1 MGCKVTM
8 TYEPRK
14 QDENTYDRY
23 PPWLRTNITPFQVGM
38 DALSFSS
45 TSPIFSLPSA
55 PESFPP
61 RLEAPQT
68 MGAYLLKGAPRR
80 RPTER
85 FPWALRVEYLHQPHG
100 HRLIMFTHR
109 SQLCVPLL
117 FLKLIP
123 APGRLLSPQDVLH
136 LLAPLSAYFSLNLG
150 HLKVSQVE
158 LAADFDV
165 DVRTFEGLGRVM
177 WVPRTRWPRRVGN
190 NPPTFYWG
198 SRRSSC
204 QTKLYMKGEAGR
216 SYGRLEHTFR
226 RNALRRMG
234 VHRPTDL
241 LTFDWARAASRR
253 GRFVELDIVRRTPC
267 PPSLAVHLRAFLLSM
282 GLKRVIRPNS
292 ARYQRW
298 MKSRFIPLPVQSN
311 LEAALATLSATSVRK
326 CKSASTDSRPR
337 ARPPPSRK

>member
-1 MGCKVTM
+1 M
-8 TYEPRK
+8 TNEPRN
-14 QDENTYDRY
+14 QNENTYDRY
-23 PPWLRTNITPFQVGM
+23 PPWLRGNITPFQVGM

-45 TSPIFSLPSA
+45 TSPIFSSPSA

-100 HRLIMFTHR
+100 HRLILFTHR

-123 APGRLLSPQDVLH
+123 GPGRLLSPQDVLH

-158 LAADFDV
+158 LAADFDI
-165 DVRTFEGLGRVM
+165 DQRTLQRLASVM
-177 WVPRTRWPRRVGN
+177 WVPRTGWPRRVGD

-234 VHRPTDL
+234 IHRPADL
-241 LTFDWARAASRR
+241 LTFDWARAASKR
-253 GRFVELDIVRRTPC
+253 GRFVELDIVRRTLHSQ
-267 PPSLAVHLRAFLLSM
+267 SLALHLRAFLLSM

-298 MKSRFIPLPVQSN
+298 MKSRLVPLPVQTN
-311 LEAALATLSATSVRK
+311 LEAELAKLSAQSSRRGPVGSQRNLY
-326 CKSASTDSRPR
+326 SRAS
-337 ARPPPSRK
+337 

>member
-1 MGCKVTM
+1 MGCKVAM

-14 QDENTYDRY
+14 QDENTHDCY
-23 PPWLRTNITPFQVGM
+23 PPALRGYITPFQVGM

-100 HRLIMFTHR
+100 HRLIIFTHR

-123 APGRLLSPQDVLH
+123 AHGRLLSPQDVLH
-136 LLAPLSAYFSLNLG
+136 LLAPLSAYFRLNLG

-158 LAADFDV
+158 LAADFDI
-165 DVRTFEGLGRVM
+165 DQRTLQRLASVM
-177 WVPRTRWPRRVGN
+177 WVPRTAWPRRVGED
-190 NPPTFYWG
+190 PPTFYWG

-204 QTKLYMKGEAGR
+204 QTKFYMKEEAGKTFA
-216 SYGRLEHTFR
+216 RLEHTFR

-241 LTFDWARAASRR
+241 LTFDWARAASKR
-253 GRFVELDIVRRTPC
+253 GRFVELDIAPRTLHSQ
-267 PPSLAVHLRAFLLSM
+267 SLVIHVRAFMLSM
-282 GLKRVIRPNS
+282 GLKPVIRPNS
-292 ARYQRW
+292 PRYQRW
-298 MKSRFIPLPVQSN
+298 MKSRFIPHPVQTN

-326 CKSASTDSRPR
+326 CKSASTDTRPR
-337 ARPPPSRK
+337 ARSPPSRK